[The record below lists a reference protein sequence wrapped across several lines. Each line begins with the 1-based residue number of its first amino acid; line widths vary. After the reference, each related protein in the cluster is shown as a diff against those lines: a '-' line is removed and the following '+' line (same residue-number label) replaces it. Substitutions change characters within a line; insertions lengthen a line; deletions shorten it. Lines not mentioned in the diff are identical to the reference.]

1 MSDSKNL
8 SLDEYIESIEADD
21 FVKQSKNKISEILKG
36 LNTLKNKLINKK
48 DEFSI
53 PIDRTD
59 DFVKLFAEL
68 ENVFFVF
75 EVSLNNLRN
84 LSDSIK
90 SQSLRLVIENLKI
103 LKGLDNWRDYMNFL
117 RDIIHNVNMV
127 QAFISRDIQ
136 KEEFLAYKEDTD
148 RTVAALKERELE
160 LIKSIEEVKVVF
172 EQTKNL
178 KIHDYYELAAKE
190 NQSKS
195 DINRT
200 FFIFLIILSL
210 TIIWFSMVTKGYF
223 GLSGY
228 DYYFFKGSLV
238 LTSVTL
244 ITYFLKQ
251 SVKYQ
256 KMADQCKQTKL
267 ELEAFP
273 SYVANLSNEDPLV
286 ADFRKELAMKYFGR
300 DVDNKSNDETSN
312 ILQDQMKNTTE
323 MVKATV
329 EVLKKSGS
337 N

>member
-8 SLDEYIESIEADD
+8 SLDEYIESVEADD

-75 EVSLNNLRN
+75 EVSLNNLGN

-200 FFIFLIILSL
+200 FFIF
-210 TIIWFSMVTKGYF
+210 
-223 GLSGY
+223 
-228 DYYFFKGSLV
+228 
-238 LTSVTL
+238 
-244 ITYFLKQ
+244 
-251 SVKYQ
+251 
-256 KMADQCKQTKL
+256 
-267 ELEAFP
+267 
-273 SYVANLSNEDPLV
+273 
-286 ADFRKELAMKYFGR
+286 
-300 DVDNKSNDETSN
+300 
-312 ILQDQMKNTTE
+312 
-323 MVKATV
+323 
-329 EVLKKSGS
+329 
-337 N
+337 

>member
-1 MSDSKNL
+1 MR
-8 SLDEYIESIEADD
+8 EIESINLEENVEKNND
-21 FVKQSKNKISEILKG
+21 FSDKPEEKLSKIIKG
-36 LNTLKNKLINKK
+36 FNTLKTKLINKK

-53 PIDRTD
+53 PTSR
-59 DFVKLFAEL
+59 VKEFTE
-68 ENVFFVF
+68 VF
-75 EVSLNNLRN
+75 EDIENIFFILELSLKKLESESDLITKESFRLIVENLRV
-84 LSDSIK
+84 LK
-90 SQSLRLVIENLKI
+90 GIEN
-103 LKGLDNWRDYMNFL
+103 WADYLNFL
-117 RDIIHNVNMV
+117 REVIYKINML
-127 QAFISRDIQ
+127 QILLSRDIQ
-136 KEEFLAYKEDTD
+136 REEFLAYKAATD
-148 RTVAALKERELE
+148 QTVVELKNRELE
-160 LIKSIEEVKVVF
+160 LVKTIEEVKVVF

-178 KIHDYYELAAKE
+178 KIHDYYDLAAKE
-190 NQSKS
+190 NQNKS
-195 DINRT
+195 DVNRSL
-200 FFIFLIILSL
+200 FIFIIILSL
-210 TIIWFSMVTKGYF
+210 TIIWFSLVTKGYF

-228 DYYFFKGSLV
+228 DYYFFKGGLV
-238 LTSVTL
+238 LTSITL

-286 ADFRKELAMKYFGR
+286 ADLRKELAMKYFGR

-323 MVKATV
+323 MVKAAM

>member
-1 MSDSKNL
+1 MSDSKHP
-8 SLDEYIESIEADD
+8 SLDEDENI
-21 FVKQSKNKISEILKG
+21 NSEIYFRKTIDEIKNDLVRLEDRLGIKVKEIEIPSDKASSVYTNVQNVKASLALLRESLNGLKTEYDIIIRQAKR
-36 LNTLKNKLINKK
+36 L
-48 DEFSI
+48 
-53 PIDRTD
+53 
-59 DFVKLFAEL
+59 
-68 ENVFFVF
+68 VF
-75 EVSLNNLRN
+75 ENRVKIRKITNLNDLNNFLIDFQNEVR
-84 LSDSIK
+84 LYQIVV
-90 SQSLRLVIENLKI
+90 SQRIQSEDFIRYKEMAQKTVKNLKI
-103 LKGLDNWRDYMNFL
+103 RETQLKKQ
-117 RDIIHNVNMV
+117 V
-127 QAFISRDIQ
+127 
-136 KEEFLAYKEDTD
+136 
-148 RTVAALKERELE
+148 
-160 LIKSIEEVKVVF
+160 EEVKILV

-178 KIHDYYELAAKE
+178 KIHDYYDLAAKE
-190 NQSKS
+190 NQNKS
-195 DINRT
+195 DVNRSL
-200 FFIFLIILSL
+200 FIFVIILSL
-210 TIIWFSMVTKGYF
+210 TIIWFSLVTKGYF

-238 LTSVTL
+238 LTSITL

-286 ADFRKELAMKYFGR
+286 ADLRKELAMKYFGR

-323 MVKATV
+323 MVKAAM

>member
-1 MSDSKNL
+1 
-8 SLDEYIESIEADD
+8 
-21 FVKQSKNKISEILKG
+21 
-36 LNTLKNKLINKK
+36 
-48 DEFSI
+48 
-53 PIDRTD
+53 
-59 DFVKLFAEL
+59 
-68 ENVFFVF
+68 
-75 EVSLNNLRN
+75 
-84 LSDSIK
+84 
-90 SQSLRLVIENLKI
+90 
-103 LKGLDNWRDYMNFL
+103 MNFL